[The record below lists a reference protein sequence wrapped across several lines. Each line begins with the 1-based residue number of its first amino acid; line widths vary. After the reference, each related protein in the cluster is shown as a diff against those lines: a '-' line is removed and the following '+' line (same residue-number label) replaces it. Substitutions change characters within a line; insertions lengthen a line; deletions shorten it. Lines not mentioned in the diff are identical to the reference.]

1 MYETKTNTTF
11 QNCHRGFSGISA
23 YTSSVP
29 DRLKFNSATIPN
41 DHSIGDTI
49 ENLNV
54 LFLQEFFTKLKRQIS
69 PGFGNRELKTNQKNF
84 IINSDSFYK
93 TRGTDLSYKI
103 LFKFLFG
110 ETVDIIRPSQFLFR
124 PSDAT
129 YSVTQD
135 IVVKQDVGN
144 PLDLQSLTLFQDSSG

>member
-11 QNCHRGFSGISA
+11 QNCHREDLVELV

-29 DRLKFNSATIPN
+29 DRLKFNDATIPN
-41 DHSIGDTI
+41 DHSISDTI

-103 LFKFLFG
+103 LFAFSKEALFG
-110 ETVDIIRPSQFLFR
+110 ETVDIIPL
-124 PSDAT
+124 
-129 YSVTQD
+129 SVFVQT
-135 IVVKQDVGN
+135 
-144 PLDLQSLTLFQDSSG
+144 F